1 LDNYILKMKHELLG
15 WEGMRI
21 RVLLHEALAAKGIQH
36 SALPTTKIKEGETST
51 EEDDRVTEKLAHDVD
66 VERSTPMA
74 VGIS

>member
-51 EEDDRVTEKLAHDVD
+51 EERVTEKLEHDVD
-66 VERSTPMA
+66 IERSTPMA
-74 VGIS
+74 MGIS